1 MFDGQD
7 DYIPT
12 TLDAQPSALP
22 NTTWEAWVKP
32 TRNINHWDMILSTD
46 DGGWDRFVGVNGG
59 QFRVSHGKEAWNP
72 VNAEINQWQ
81 HIAVVYSADKQIK
94 FYKNG
99 TEYIYSGQ
107 SSIGSTK
114 LPFHIGRS
122 AGIGDQYFQGFITEV
137 RVWDS
142 ARTAEEIQNN
152 MNRRLTGNEPGLVGY
167 WPLNEGQGTTGAD
180 QSHHGYDSTINGAT
194 WTEENLDLMQPTP
207 IEEETTSEPSA
218 LMFDGVD
225 DYVSLPIESIPE
237 GKEIT
242 ISFWAKGGSSLPK
255 QCSVFFAYPTAN
267 FNPSKGKI
275 VYTVNIHLPW
285 SNSNIYF
292 DCGSDGNTYNRIQ
305 KAAQATDFKEKWT
318 HWAFT
323 LNANTGKMAIY
334 LNGDLWCEGSN
345 KTLSIPKPGEV
356 KLGSGYGF
364 YHGCLSDV
372 RVWNRELSG
381 GEIKDTMSTRLA
393 GTEPGLVSY
402 WPLDEGS
409 GTTVTDKSGHNH
421 HGTIHGA
428 TWETSGLELSPAEP
442 SETPSTETTILTFD
456 GVDDYVE
463 IPANPTLD
471 VIDNFTIEVWIKPE
485 VLGKR
490 IVDKNIGGKTEGFTF
505 DTYPQNLRFINKG
518 IAFTSRGTLTTGT
531 WQHVAVTFKHEANGA
546 KLYINGEEENTATP
560 SRVGTVTKLPVRLGS
575 QADALGNLFKG
586 EMAEVRI
593 WNRVRT
599 PEEIQASM
607 NQQLTGDEEGLI
619 GYWPLNEGTGTT
631 VEDNTSNGSAGTIH
645 GGTWGTS
652 DLSLTPA
659 PEPESTAEEMEEP
672 SEPETTAEETE
683 EPSEPESTAEEQ
695 SSEQSVLMFDGEN
708 DYIATTLDTQ
718 PSALPATTWEA
729 WVKPT
734 RNINHWDMIFSTD
747 DGGWDRFV
755 GTNGGQFRVSH
766 GQGAWNPVDADIN
779 QWQHIA
785 VVYSADKQIKFYKN
799 GTEYIYSGIYS
810 GQSTMGSTKLPFHIG
825 CSASNASQC
834 FQGFITEV
842 RVWDSARTAAEI
854 QNDMHCRLM
863 GNEPGL
869 VGYWPLNEGQ
879 GTTGTDRSNQ
889 GHDGTIN
896 GATWESSGLQ
906 LSPAPTMALSP
917 ASLMFDGIDD
927 SVVIPN
933 AEWET
938 SEFSVELWA
947 KASQKQSNYAGLL
960 STSNDPAESGPF
972 QIDAMGGFYRF
983 YHDDIQV
990 RIAKVNQEWQHLVVT
1005 YDGTAMQTYLN
1016 GEPQNSKAIDGMT
1029 TVFKDCVLGRNRNG
1043 DKYFA
1048 GELSDVRIWN
1058 RALTADEIQEAMG
1071 YRLTGDE
1078 LGLVGYWPLDE
1089 GKGDAIADRTGN
1101 TQPGVI
1107 NGATW
1112 QITDLELS
1120 VADEDTD
1127 ASPDI
1132 PQEPEP
1138 TSKSG
1143 SKKGTPLD
1151 ESVTNITV
1159 LKSDEDFGGR
1169 TETIYDKS
1177 AKSKKRKKKG
1187 KKKGKKHSKF
1197 LSPYEKYVRELAKRQ
1212 DEATHTYVKRHKRS
1226 NRKKKDGWLKDFVK
1240 NYSKSVSKLF

>member
-1 MFDGQD
+1 
-7 DYIPT
+7 
-12 TLDAQPSALP
+12 
-22 NTTWEAWVKP
+22 
-32 TRNINHWDMILSTD
+32 
-46 DGGWDRFVGVNGG
+46 
-59 QFRVSHGKEAWNP
+59 
-72 VNAEINQWQ
+72 
-81 HIAVVYSADKQIK
+81 
-94 FYKNG
+94 
-99 TEYIYSGQ
+99 
-107 SSIGSTK
+107 
-114 LPFHIGRS
+114 
-122 AGIGDQYFQGFITEV
+122 
-137 RVWDS
+137 
-142 ARTAEEIQNN
+142 
-152 MNRRLTGNEPGLVGY
+152 
-167 WPLNEGQGTTGAD
+167 
-180 QSHHGYDSTINGAT
+180 
-194 WTEENLDLMQPTP
+194 
-207 IEEETTSEPSA
+207 
-218 LMFDGVD
+218 
-225 DYVSLPIESIPE
+225 
-237 GKEIT
+237 
-242 ISFWAKGGSSLPK
+242 
-255 QCSVFFAYPTAN
+255 
-267 FNPSKGKI
+267 
-275 VYTVNIHLPW
+275 
-285 SNSNIYF
+285 
-292 DCGSDGNTYNRIQ
+292 
-305 KAAQATDFKEKWT
+305 
-318 HWAFT
+318 
-323 LNANTGKMAIY
+323 
-334 LNGDLWCEGSN
+334 
-345 KTLSIPKPGEV
+345 
-356 KLGSGYGF
+356 
-364 YHGCLSDV
+364 
-372 RVWNRELSG
+372 
-381 GEIKDTMSTRLA
+381 
-393 GTEPGLVSY
+393 
-402 WPLDEGS
+402 
-409 GTTVTDKSGHNH
+409 
-421 HGTIHGA
+421 
-428 TWETSGLELSPAEP
+428 
-442 SETPSTETTILTFD
+442 
-456 GVDDYVE
+456 
-463 IPANPTLD
+463 
-471 VIDNFTIEVWIKPE
+471 
-485 VLGKR
+485 
-490 IVDKNIGGKTEGFTF
+490 
-505 DTYPQNLRFINKG
+505 
-518 IAFTSRGTLTTGT
+518 
-531 WQHVAVTFKHEANGA
+531 
-546 KLYINGEEENTATP
+546 
-560 SRVGTVTKLPVRLGS
+560 
-575 QADALGNLFKG
+575 
-586 EMAEVRI
+586 
-593 WNRVRT
+593 
-599 PEEIQASM
+599 
-607 NQQLTGDEEGLI
+607 
-619 GYWPLNEGTGTT
+619 
-631 VEDNTSNGSAGTIH
+631 
-645 GGTWGTS
+645 
-652 DLSLTPA
+652 
-659 PEPESTAEEMEEP
+659 
-672 SEPETTAEETE
+672 
-683 EPSEPESTAEEQ
+683 
-695 SSEQSVLMFDGEN
+695 MFDGEN